1 MMQGNKKDRRI
12 QRTEDLLQE
21 ALIALIIKKGYSAI
35 TVQDILDQANI
46 GRSTFYA
53 HYRDKEALLLSGVE
67 EMIDAFEKDYAQR
80 NTHQTSADVSGK
92 ELSLFFFRH
101 VHENWS
107 LFKSM
112 IGRQGGDVIHRTAEK
127 YLTKVTKKYLK
138 FHYQNR
144 PGAYPLDLLIRC
156 VVSCYLASLNW
167 WLEQKNPL
175 SPEQINDL
183 FWDLVGPGIHSA
195 MGELDI

>member
-1 MMQGNKKDRRI
+1 MEENKKDRRI
-12 QRTEDLLQE
+12 QRTEDLLRE
-21 ALIALIIKKGYSAI
+21 ALIALIMKKGYAAI

-67 EMIDAFEKDYAQR
+67 EMIDTFERDYSSHAG
-80 NTHQTSADVSGK
+80 HQTSVDVSGK

-101 VHENWS
+101 VYDNRS

-127 YLTKVTKKYLK
+127 YLTQVTKKYLEV
-138 FHYQNR
+138 HYQER
-144 PGAYPLDLLIRC
+144 PGAYPLDLLIRG
-156 VVSCYLASLNW
+156 VVSCYLATLNW
-167 WLEQKNPL
+167 WLEQKNPF
-175 SPEQINDL
+175 SPEEINDL
-183 FWDLVGPGIHSA
+183 FWNLVGPGIHSA
-195 MGELDI
+195 MGGLEI